1 MAAKKTRAQ
10 STSQSTSQSMSKSTA
25 SAGKTA
31 KARETGTAG
40 EDSAA
45 ETAPATTLPPDPQEL
60 GRPMTPDERV
70 DESSL
75 ESMDGSDPPSYMPS
89 RSGGPKRPQAESPD
103 EEEVRR
109 RAYALW
115 DEDGRPPGRD
125 DEYWHRAE
133 QELKELR
140 QKQR

>member
-1 MAAKKTRAQ
+1 MAARKKQDQDT
-10 STSQSTSQSMSKSTA
+10 TSRS
-25 SAGKTA
+25 TA
-31 KARETGTAG
+31 KASARGAAAKPRETGTAG
-40 EDSAA
+40 QSA
-45 ETAPATTLPPDPQEL
+45 EEQSPARTLPPDPQDL
-60 GRPMTPDERV
+60 GRPMTPDEQV

-89 RSGGPKRPQAESPD
+89 HTGGPKRAEGEID
-103 EEEVRR
+103 EEQVRQ

-115 DEDGRPPGRD
+115 DEEGRPSGRD

-133 QELKELR
+133 RELRELR